1 MATVTATKENFDE
14 LMASK
19 DIVLVDFWAAWC
31 GPCRAFAPTF
41 EKASET
47 YPDMLFA
54 KVDTEAQQELA
65 AAFSIMSIP
74 TLMVLRENVIVY
86 MEAGALPAK
95 SLEELITKVRELDM
109 ADIHQRIAAREA
121 AAK

>member
-47 YPDMLFA
+47 SPDMLFA

-109 ADIHQRIAAREA
+109 ADIHQRIAEREA

>member
-1 MATVTATKENFDE
+1 MATVTATKDNFDE

-41 EKASET
+41 EKASEAH
-47 YPDMLFA
+47 PDMLFA

-86 MEAGALPAK
+86 MEAGALPEK
-95 SLEELITKVRELDM
+95 SLVELITKVSELDM
-109 ADIHQRIAAREA
+109 ADIHQRIAEREA
-121 AAK
+121 AGK

>member
-1 MATVTATKENFDE
+1 MATVTATKDNFDE

-41 EKASET
+41 EKASEAH
-47 YPDMLFA
+47 PDMLFA

-109 ADIHQRIAAREA
+109 AEIHQRIAERQA

>member
-1 MATVTATKENFDE
+1 MATVTATKDNFDE

-41 EKASET
+41 EKASEAH
-47 YPDMLFA
+47 PDMLFA

-86 MEAGALPAK
+86 MEAGALPEK
-95 SLEELITKVRELDM
+95 SLVELITKVSELDM
-109 ADIHQRIAAREA
+109 ADIHQRIAEREA